1 MYIYKEMYTK
11 ITDPNTGL
19 THTTDSPEA
28 KQLIQNYISFLQTG
42 GSTALITSVAV
53 TTPPVI
59 VFVAGITL
67 FSLGSWIYNVY
78 KCKEGG
84 RDDKVLMAQLIPAGL
99 TPYKGELPKDINDW
113 MNTLKGGDN
122 TWVRGSDDERE
133 METKNLGLSLDDFS
147 LEQSGGALG
156 VIGLSTVV
164 IMGVGGIYAYIHRN
178 PPNKTITTINIRD
191 PGLLTDLQNRV
202 HETTSRKDDLS
213 QKLTAVGASATPQWI
228 SERKEQII
236 ALGESIKNYEKCIRL
251 IEKVKQKDEEERV
264 RLAAAA
270 VVKEVGDGTESGV

>member
-1 MYIYKEMYTK
+1 MYTK

-84 RDDKVLMAQLIPAGL
+84 RDDKVLMAQLIPPGL
-99 TPYKGELPKDINDW
+99 TPYKEELPKDINDW
-113 MNTLKGGDN
+113 MNKLKGGGN
-122 TWVRGSDDERE
+122 TWVRGSDDERK
-133 METKNLGLSLDDFS
+133 METEKLGLSLDDFS
-147 LEQSGGALG
+147 LEQSGGAFG

-191 PGLLTDLQNRV
+191 HGLLTDLQNRV
-202 HETTSRKDDLS
+202 QETTSRKDGLS
-213 QKLTAVGASATPQWI
+213 QELTAALGRADDNKLI
-228 SERKEQII
+228 SVRRKQIK
-236 ALGESIKNYEKCIRL
+236 ALGESIKNFEKCIRL

-264 RLAAAA
+264 RLATAA
-270 VVKEVGDGTESGV
+270 VVKEVGDGT